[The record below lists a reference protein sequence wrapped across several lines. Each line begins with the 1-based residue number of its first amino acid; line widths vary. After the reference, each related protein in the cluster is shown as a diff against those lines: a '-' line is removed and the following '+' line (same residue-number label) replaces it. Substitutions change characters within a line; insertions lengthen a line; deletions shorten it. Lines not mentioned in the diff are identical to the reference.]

1 MIDALLPIMSNL
13 KAYILVYVDC
23 GIVNKAFI
31 YISIYIIYTCLT
43 LIFNIVTEFDSID
56 SKTPGHQWGKGAD
69 LPIYPT
75 TPMEILLLAILCTI
89 SVAVIAYMMVVL
101 YR

>member
-1 MIDALLPIMSNL
+1 MIDGKSQQ
-13 KAYILVYVDC
+13 
-23 GIVNKAFI
+23 
-31 YISIYIIYTCLT
+31 
-43 LIFNIVTEFDSID
+43 
-56 SKTPGHQWGKGAD
+56 HQWRKAAE

>member
-1 MIDALLPIMSNL
+1 MN
-13 KAYILVYVDC
+13 
-23 GIVNKAFI
+23 I
-31 YISIYIIYTCLT
+31 YLFNE
-43 LIFNIVTEFDSID
+43 IFFYSEFDLID
-56 SKTPGHQWGKGAD
+56 KNPTHQWGKGAE

>member
-1 MIDALLPIMSNL
+1 MHRVSHI
-13 KAYILVYVDC
+13 
-23 GIVNKAFI
+23 IVSDVCA
-31 YISIYIIYTCLT
+31 
-43 LIFNIVTEFDSID
+43 EFDIPEGIGG
-56 SKTPGHQWGKGAD
+56 TAWGKAAE

-75 TPMEILLLAILCTI
+75 TPMEILLLAILCSI

>member
-1 MIDALLPIMSNL
+1 MIAGTNVLSEARN
-13 KAYILVYVDC
+13 
-23 GIVNKAFI
+23 IVNKSKIKFI
-31 YISIYIIYTCLT
+31 GTD
-43 LIFNIVTEFDSID
+43 FEPVEG
-56 SKTPGHQWGKGAD
+56 KGAPHQWGKGSD